1 MRVLTVIAIVL
12 SSLVSG
18 QQPRGAVKSLT
29 ATPGPIVGQFK
40 FAIGGTNP
48 CSAVHMDF
56 GNDAN
61 YTYPIRSLPDTDT
74 VWHQYTRD
82 GKYTV
87 RATGANNCDGEAST
101 TVTVVLPP
109 DTRPAPPPQAPPPQT
124 PPPQTPPTQTPKPQ
138 TPPPPAPSPAMRFG
152 PMDLNHDGMIARE
165 EWRGSARSFELHDW
179 NGDGRLS
186 GDEVRFGA
194 PWPSREPGRGRR
206 GGNAAR
212 QSQALVW
219 SEAIFR
225 ELDRNRDNRLSR
237 DEWPYEIED
246 FVRVD
251 RNRDHQLTLN
261 EFLPG
266 DIDDDRGDRFDDLD
280 LNRDNRIDRTEW
292 HGSVEAFRWLD
303 ANNDGAISRLEDMG
317 EADSGSGGGQRGGG
331 DQGGGG
337 GRGGSGRAN
346 ADIILV
352 SSRNEWTDTGI
363 DLNAGDAVTIQ
374 AAGTIQFSPS
384 PRDIAEPNGAAGRAA
399 TAHAPLP
406 RAEIGALIGRIGRVS
421 PFFVGA
427 LLDRLR
433 APNGGRLYLGV
444 NDDILQDNTGD
455 FRVTVTVS
463 RGRDR

>member
-1 MRVLTVIAIVL
+1 MRVLTAIAIL
-12 SSLVSG
+12 FSSLVSG
-18 QQPRGAVKSLT
+18 QQPRGAVKTLT
-29 ATPGPIVGQFK
+29 ATPGPIVGNFK

-87 RATGANNCDGEAST
+87 RATGANNCDGEATT

-109 DTRPAPPPQAPPPQT
+109 DTRPAPPPQT
-124 PPPQTPPTQTPKPQ
+124 PPPPTPKPQ
-138 TPPPPAPSPAMRFG
+138 TPPPAPPAPAIRFG
-152 PMDLNHDGMIARE
+152 PMDLNHDGVIARE
-165 EWRGSARSFELHDW
+165 EWRGSTRSFELHDW

-186 GDEVRFGA
+186 GEEVRFGA
-194 PWPSREPGRGRR
+194 PLPPREPGRGRR
-206 GGNAAR
+206 GGNTR
-212 QSQALVW
+212 QGQALDW
-219 SEAIFR
+219 SEALFR

-266 DIDDDRGDRFDDLD
+266 DVDDDRGDRFDDLD

-292 HGSVEAFRWLD
+292 HGGVEAFRWLD
-303 ANNDGAISRLEDMG
+303 ANGDGAISRLEDQG
-317 EADSGSGGGQRGGG
+317 EADSGRGGGQRGG
-331 DQGGGG
+331 
-337 GRGGSGRAN
+337 AN
-346 ADIILV
+346 SDTILV
-352 SSRNEWTDTGI
+352 SSRDLWTDTGI
-363 DLNAGDAVTIQ
+363 DLNAGDSVTIQ
-374 AAGTIQFSPS
+374 ATGTIQFSS
-384 PRDIAEPNGAAGRAA
+384 NPRDIAEPNGAAGRAA
-399 TAHAPLP
+399 TANAPLP
-406 RAEIGALIGRIGRVS
+406 RVEIGALIGRIGKVS

-427 LLDRLR
+427 MLDRLR
-433 APNGGRLYLGV
+433 APGAGRLYLGV
-444 NDDILQDNTGD
+444 NDDILRDNTGD